1 MRAVWLALLLLSPVV
16 AQDEKIEKGTTPCR
30 PLRPAAD
37 PALQAILKAYDFTE
51 PEFSWQLKEMRH
63 YAKNNV
69 ERLTTQWLLFDG
81 ELKKLKQSTRLEELM
96 TRQGEFYDALEAEI
110 SELETLETQL
120 QPPPEEA
127 TEKATGGTVH

>member
-1 MRAVWLALLLLSPVV
+1 MSADTKSPLEHVHDTLL
-16 AQDEKIEKGTTPCR
+16 
-30 PLRPAAD
+30 
-37 PALQAILKAYDFTE
+37 
-51 PEFSWQLKEMRH
+51 QLKEMRH